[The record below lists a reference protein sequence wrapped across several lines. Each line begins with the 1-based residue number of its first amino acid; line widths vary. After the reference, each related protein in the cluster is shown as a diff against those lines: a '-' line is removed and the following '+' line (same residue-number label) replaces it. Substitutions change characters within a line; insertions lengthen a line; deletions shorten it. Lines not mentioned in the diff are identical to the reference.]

1 MIETHFISPQKAT
14 TGKPSPWLGPTI
26 SRILLMDDSVII
38 ESYAHA
44 KTLLRVLEDSFVIGI
59 LYSNV
64 TPLTDDV
71 IISCF

>member
-1 MIETHFISPQKAT
+1 MAR
-14 TGKPSPWLGPTI
+14 PTI
-26 SRILLMDDSVII
+26 LRVLLMDDSVII

-44 KTLLRVLEDSFVIGI
+44 KTLLRVLEDSFVIGS